1 MYRSQMSNFK
11 NGILEQIW
19 IFEDE
24 DTGDSTEMAI
34 EIGDRMRFRVKE
46 EIFEET
52 KPKMGKDEDNIYK
65 PIPYKI
71 IAAIDEDGLGP
82 VSWW

>member
-1 MYRSQMSNFK
+1 
-11 NGILEQIW
+11 
-19 IFEDE
+19 
-24 DTGDSTEMAI
+24 MAI
-34 EIGDRMRFRVKE
+34 EIGDRIKFRVKE

>member
-1 MYRSQMSNFK
+1 MYLIIPPGNTLLK
-11 NGILEQIW
+11 IW

-24 DTGDSTEMAI
+24 DTGSSEDMAI
-34 EIGDRMRFRVKE
+34 EIGDRLRFRVKE
-46 EIFEET
+46 EMFEET
-52 KPKMGKDEDNIYK
+52 KPKMGNEEDVIYR